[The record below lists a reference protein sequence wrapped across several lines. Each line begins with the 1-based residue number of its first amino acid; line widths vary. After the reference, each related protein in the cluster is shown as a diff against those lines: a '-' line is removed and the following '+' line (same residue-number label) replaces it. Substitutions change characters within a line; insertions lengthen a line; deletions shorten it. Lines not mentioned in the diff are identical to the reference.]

1 MDPQK
6 AIDELAT
13 HLLEDEWYIKD
24 PVSAD
29 QANEAI
35 IEESKSRYAGATE
48 SPANKWRRSRVNRR
62 CKFCKHY
69 REVPC
74 VYIDEF
80 GDEFNGVKGVCNAKD
95 RDVNG
100 SIHRP
105 FCKVFQLKSFYETEE
120 K

>member
-13 HLLEDEWYIKD
+13 HLLGDDWYITD

-35 IEESKSRYAGATE
+35 IEEIKSRYAGATE